1 MTKNTRFSPEVRQ
14 RAVRMVLE
22 SQSEYD
28 SQWATI
34 CSIAPKIG
42 CTPETL
48 RVWVRQHER
57 DTGGGDGGLT
67 TAERQRLK
75 ELEREN
81 RELRRSNDILRQ
93 ASAYFGEGGV
103 RPPLEKMM
111 PLLDKLREQ
120 YGVGPLCSEL
130 HIAPSTYYHCQQ
142 QRHHPDKRSAR
153 AQRDDW
159 LKKEI
164 QRVYDENH
172 KVYGVRK
179 VWRQLLREGIRV
191 ARCTVA
197 RLMAVMGLAGVLR
210 GKKVRTTISRKAVA
224 AGDRV
229 NRQFVA
235 ERPDQLWV
243 ADFTYVSTW
252 RGFVYVAFII
262 DVFAGYIVGW
272 RVSSSMETTFVL
284 DALEQALWAR
294 RPSGTVH
301 HSDKG
306 SQYVSLAYTQRLKEA
321 GLLASTGSTGDSYDN
336 AMAESINGLYKAEV
350 IHRKS
355 WKNRAEVELAT
366 LTWVDWYNNRR
377 LLERLGH
384 TSLFRILCKYL
395 FSEVAVQ
402 AVTELDNKAA
412 HCHTPV
418 PQWHRP
424 FL

>member
-14 RAVRMVLE
+14 RAIRMVLE
-22 SQSEYD
+22 SQDEYD
-28 SQWATI
+28 SQWAAI

-67 TAERQRLK
+67 SAERQRLK

-93 ASAYFGEGGV
+93 ASAYFAKAEFD
-103 RPPLEKMM
+103 RLWKKLM

-120 YGVGPLCSEL
+120 YGVGPVCSEL

-153 AQRDDW
+153 AQHDDW
-159 LKKEI
+159 LKREI

-172 KVYGVRK
+172 QVYGVRK

-210 GKKVRTTISRKAVA
+210 GKKVRTTISRKTVA

-252 RGFVYVAFII
+252 QGFVYVAFII

-294 RPSGTVH
+294 RPSGTIH

-306 SQYVSLAYTQRLKEA
+306 SQYVSLAYTERLKEA

-377 LLERLGH
+377 LLGRLGH
-384 TSLFRILCKYL
+384 TPPA
-395 FSEVAVQ
+395 EA
-402 AVTELDNKAA
+402 EKAYYA
-412 HCHTPV
+412 SIGNDD
-418 PQWHRP
+418 
-424 FL
+424 LAA

>member
-22 SQSEYD
+22 SQGEYD
-28 SQWATI
+28 SQWAAI

-93 ASAYFGEGGV
+93 ASAYFCEGGV

-120 YGVGPLCSEL
+120 YGVGPVCSEL

-164 QRVYDENH
+164 LRVYDENH
-172 KVYGVRK
+172 QVYGVRK

-252 RGFVYVAFII
+252 QGFVYVAFII

-294 RPSGTVH
+294 RPSGTIH

-384 TSLFRILCKYL
+384 TPPA
-395 FSEVAVQ
+395 EA
-402 AVTELDNKAA
+402 EKAYYA
-412 HCHTPV
+412 SIGNDD
-418 PQWHRP
+418 
-424 FL
+424 LAA

>member
-1 MTKNTRFSPEVRQ
+1 MDTGKTLTRWPVFVDHFS
-14 RAVRMVLE
+14 
-22 SQSEYD
+22 
-28 SQWATI
+28 
-34 CSIAPKIG
+34 SIAPKIG

-93 ASAYFGEGGV
+93 ASAYFCEGGV

-252 RGFVYVAFII
+252 QGFVYVAFII

-384 TSLFRILCKYL
+384 TPPA
-395 FSEVAVQ
+395 EA
-402 AVTELDNKAA
+402 EKAYYA
-412 HCHTPV
+412 SIGNDD
-418 PQWHRP
+418 
-424 FL
+424 LAA

>member
-81 RELRRSNDILRQ
+81 RELRRSNNILRQ
-93 ASAYFGEGGV
+93 ASAYFCEGGV
-103 RPPLEKMM
+103 RPPLEKVMA
-111 PLLDKLREQ
+111 LLDKLREQ
-120 YGVGPLCSEL
+120 YGVRPVCSEL

-142 QRHHPDKRSAR
+142 QRHHPDKRSAH
-153 AQRDDW
+153 AQRDNW
-159 LKKEI
+159 LKREI

-172 KVYGVRK
+172 QVYGVRK

-210 GKKVRTTISRKAVA
+210 GKKVRTTVSRKTVA
-224 AGDRV
+224 TGDRV

-252 RGFVYVAFII
+252 QGFVYVAFII

-294 RPSGTVH
+294 RPSGTIH

-306 SQYVSLAYTQRLKEA
+306 SQYVSLAYTERLKEA

-377 LLERLGH
+377 LLGRLGH
-384 TSLFRILCKYL
+384 TPPA
-395 FSEVAVQ
+395 EA
-402 AVTELDNKAA
+402 EKAYYA
-412 HCHTPV
+412 SIGNND
-418 PQWHRP
+418 
-424 FL
+424 LAA

>member
-22 SQSEYD
+22 SQDEYD
-28 SQWATI
+28 SQWAAI

-120 YGVGPLCSEL
+120 YGVGPVCSEQ

-153 AQRDDW
+153 CQRDDW
-159 LKKEI
+159 LKREI

-172 KVYGVRK
+172 QVYGVRK

-272 RVSSSMETTFVL
+272 WVSSSMETTFVL

-294 RPSGTVH
+294 RPSGTIH

-306 SQYVSLAYTQRLKEA
+306 SQYVSLAYMERLKEA
-321 GLLASTGSTGDSYDN
+321 KLLASTGSTGDSYDN

-384 TSLFRILCKYL
+384 TPPA
-395 FSEVAVQ
+395 EA
-402 AVTELDNKAA
+402 EKAYYA
-412 HCHTPV
+412 SIGNDD
-418 PQWHRP
+418 
-424 FL
+424 LAA

>member
-93 ASAYFGEGGV
+93 ASAYFCEGGV
-103 RPPLEKMM
+103 RPPLEKVM
-111 PLLDKLREQ
+111 PLLDKLRKL
-120 YGVGPLCSEL
+120 YGVGPVCSEL

-384 TSLFRILCKYL
+384 TPPA
-395 FSEVAVQ
+395 EA
-402 AVTELDNKAA
+402 EKAYYA
-412 HCHTPV
+412 SIGNDD
-418 PQWHRP
+418 
-424 FL
+424 

>member
-14 RAVRMVLE
+14 RAIRMVLE
-22 SQSEYD
+22 SQDEYD
-28 SQWATI
+28 SQWAAI

-67 TAERQRLK
+67 SAERQRLK

-93 ASAYFGEGGV
+93 ASAYFAKAEFD
-103 RPPLEKMM
+103 RLWKKLM

-120 YGVGPLCSEL
+120 YGVGPVCSEL

-153 AQRDDW
+153 AQHDDW
-159 LKKEI
+159 LKREI

-172 KVYGVRK
+172 QVYGVRK

-252 RGFVYVAFII
+252 QGFVYVAFII

-294 RPSGTVH
+294 RPSGTIH

-306 SQYVSLAYTQRLKEA
+306 SQYVSLAYTERLKEA

-377 LLERLGH
+377 LL
-384 TSLFRILCKYL
+384 
-395 FSEVAVQ
+395 
-402 AVTELDNKAA
+402 
-412 HCHTPV
+412 
-418 PQWHRP
+418 
-424 FL
+424 

>member
-22 SQSEYD
+22 SQGEYD

-34 CSIAPKIG
+34 RSIAPKIG

-93 ASAYFGEGGV
+93 ASAYFCEGGV

-252 RGFVYVAFII
+252 QGFVYVAFII

-384 TSLFRILCKYL
+384 TPPA
-395 FSEVAVQ
+395 EA
-402 AVTELDNKAA
+402 EKAYYA
-412 HCHTPV
+412 SIGNDD
-418 PQWHRP
+418 
-424 FL
+424 LAA

>member
-14 RAVRMVLE
+14 RAIGMVLE
-22 SQSEYD
+22 SQDEYD
-28 SQWATI
+28 SQWAAI

-67 TAERQRLK
+67 SAERQRLK

-120 YGVGPLCSEL
+120 YGVGPVCSEL

-153 AQRDDW
+153 AQHDDW
-159 LKKEI
+159 LKREI

-172 KVYGVRK
+172 QVYGVRK

-210 GKKVRTTISRKAVA
+210 GKKVRTTVSRKTVA
-224 AGDRV
+224 TGDRV

-252 RGFVYVAFII
+252 QGFVYVAFII
-262 DVFAGYIVGW
+262 DVFAGYIVGG

-294 RPSGTVH
+294 RPSGTIH
-301 HSDKG
+301 YSDKG
-306 SQYVSLAYTQRLKEA
+306 SQYVSLAYTERLKEA

-377 LLERLGH
+377 LLGRLGH
-384 TSLFRILCKYL
+384 TPPA
-395 FSEVAVQ
+395 EA
-402 AVTELDNKAA
+402 EKAYYA
-412 HCHTPV
+412 SIGNDD
-418 PQWHRP
+418 
-424 FL
+424 LAA

>member
-14 RAVRMVLE
+14 RAIRMVLE
-22 SQSEYD
+22 SQGEYD
-28 SQWATI
+28 SQWAAI

-93 ASAYFGEGGV
+93 ASAYFCEGGV
-103 RPPLEKMM
+103 RPPLEKVM

-120 YGVGPLCSEL
+120 YGVGPVCSEL

-210 GKKVRTTISRKAVA
+210 GKKVRTTISRKAVV

-252 RGFVYVAFII
+252 QGVVYVAFII

-377 LLERLGH
+377 LLGRLGH
-384 TSLFRILCKYL
+384 TPPA
-395 FSEVAVQ
+395 EA
-402 AVTELDNKAA
+402 EKAYYA
-412 HCHTPV
+412 SIGNDD
-418 PQWHRP
+418 
-424 FL
+424 LAA

>member
-22 SQSEYD
+22 SQGEYD

-93 ASAYFGEGGV
+93 ASAYFGEGEV

-252 RGFVYVAFII
+252 QGFVYVAFII

-384 TSLFRILCKYL
+384 TPPA
-395 FSEVAVQ
+395 EA
-402 AVTELDNKAA
+402 EKAYYA
-412 HCHTPV
+412 SIGNDD
-418 PQWHRP
+418 
-424 FL
+424 LAA

>member
-22 SQSEYD
+22 SQGEYD

-103 RPPLEKMM
+103 RPPLEKVM
-111 PLLDKLREQ
+111 PLLDKLRKL
-120 YGVGPLCSEL
+120 YGVGPVCSEL

-164 QRVYDENH
+164 LRVYDGNH
-172 KVYGVRK
+172 QVYGVRK

-210 GKKVRTTISRKAVA
+210 GKKVRTTVSRKAVA

-252 RGFVYVAFII
+252 QGVVYVAFII

-306 SQYVSLAYTQRLKEA
+306 SQYVSQAYTQRLKEA

-336 AMAESINGLYKAEV
+336 AMAENINGLYKAEV

-384 TSLFRILCKYL
+384 TPPA
-395 FSEVAVQ
+395 EA
-402 AVTELDNKAA
+402 EKAYYA
-412 HCHTPV
+412 SIGNDD
-418 PQWHRP
+418 
-424 FL
+424 LAA

>member
-14 RAVRMVLE
+14 RAIRMVLE
-22 SQSEYD
+22 SQDEYD
-28 SQWATI
+28 SQWAAI

-67 TAERQRLK
+67 SAERQRLK

-93 ASAYFGEGGV
+93 ASAYFCEGGV

-120 YGVGPLCSEL
+120 YGVGPVCSEL

-153 AQRDDW
+153 AQHDDW
-159 LKKEI
+159 LKREI

-172 KVYGVRK
+172 QVYGVRK

-252 RGFVYVAFII
+252 QGFVYVAFII

-294 RPSGTVH
+294 RPSGTIH

-306 SQYVSLAYTQRLKEA
+306 SQYVSLAYTERLKEA

-355 WKNRAEVELAT
+355 WKNRAEVELAI

-377 LLERLGH
+377 LLGRLGH
-384 TSLFRILCKYL
+384 TPPA
-395 FSEVAVQ
+395 EA
-402 AVTELDNKAA
+402 EKAYYA
-412 HCHTPV
+412 SI
-418 PQWHRP
+418 
-424 FL
+424 

>member
-22 SQSEYD
+22 SQDEYD
-28 SQWATI
+28 SQRAAI
-34 CSIAPKIG
+34 CSIAPKTG
-42 CTPETL
+42 CTPETP
-48 RVWVRQHER
+48 RVWILQHER

-103 RPPLEKMM
+103 RPPLEKIM

-120 YGVGPLCSEL
+120 YGVGPVCSEL

-159 LKKEI
+159 LKREI

-172 KVYGVRK
+172 QVYGVRK

-210 GKKVRTTISRKAVA
+210 GKKVRTTVSRKTVA

-243 ADFTYVSTW
+243 ADFNYVSTW
-252 RGFVYVAFII
+252 QGFVYVAFII

-272 RVSSSMETTFVL
+272 WVSSSMETTFML

-294 RPSGTVH
+294 RPSGTIH

-306 SQYVSLAYTQRLKEA
+306 SQYVSLAYMERLKEA
-321 GLLASTGSTGDSYDN
+321 KLLASTGSTGDSYDN

-350 IHRKS
+350 IHRKI

-377 LLERLGH
+377 LLGRLGH
-384 TSLFRILCKYL
+384 TPPA
-395 FSEVAVQ
+395 EA
-402 AVTELDNKAA
+402 EKAYYA
-412 HCHTPV
+412 SIGNND
-418 PQWHRP
+418 
-424 FL
+424 LAA

>member
-22 SQSEYD
+22 SQDEYD
-28 SQWATI
+28 SQWAAI

-103 RPPLEKMM
+103 RPPLEKIM

-120 YGVGPLCSEL
+120 YGVGPVCSEQ

-153 AQRDDW
+153 CQRDDW
-159 LKKEI
+159 LKREI

-172 KVYGVRK
+172 QVYGVRK

-210 GKKVRTTISRKAVA
+210 GKKVRTTVSRKAVA

-252 RGFVYVAFII
+252 QGFVYVAFII

-272 RVSSSMETTFVL
+272 WVSSSMETTFVL

-294 RPSGTVH
+294 RPSGTIH

-306 SQYVSLAYTQRLKEA
+306 SQYVSLAYMERLKEA
-321 GLLASTGSTGDSYDN
+321 KLLASTGSTGDSYDN

-384 TSLFRILCKYL
+384 TPPA
-395 FSEVAVQ
+395 EA
-402 AVTELDNKAA
+402 EKAYYA
-412 HCHTPV
+412 SIGNND
-418 PQWHRP
+418 
-424 FL
+424 LAA

>member
-93 ASAYFGEGGV
+93 ASAYFCEGGV

-142 QRHHPDKRSAR
+142 QGHHPDKRSAR

-384 TSLFRILCKYL
+384 TPPA
-395 FSEVAVQ
+395 EA
-402 AVTELDNKAA
+402 EKAYYA
-412 HCHTPV
+412 SIGNDD
-418 PQWHRP
+418 
-424 FL
+424 LAA

>member
-14 RAVRMVLE
+14 RAIRMVLE
-22 SQSEYD
+22 SQGEYD
-28 SQWATI
+28 SQWAAI

-93 ASAYFGEGGV
+93 ASAYFCEGGV
-103 RPPLEKMM
+103 RPPLEKVM
-111 PLLDKLREQ
+111 PLLDKLRKL
-120 YGVGPLCSEL
+120 YGVGPVCSEL

-210 GKKVRTTISRKAVA
+210 GKKVRTTISRKAVV

-243 ADFTYVSTW
+243 ADSTYVSTW
-252 RGFVYVAFII
+252 QGVVYVAFII

-384 TSLFRILCKYL
+384 TPPA
-395 FSEVAVQ
+395 EA
-402 AVTELDNKAA
+402 EKAYYA
-412 HCHTPV
+412 SIGNDD
-418 PQWHRP
+418 
-424 FL
+424 LAA

>member
-22 SQSEYD
+22 SQDEYD
-28 SQWATI
+28 SQWAAI

-67 TAERQRLK
+67 SAERQRLK

-93 ASAYFGEGGV
+93 ASAYFCEGGV

-111 PLLDKLREQ
+111 PLLDKLREL
-120 YGVGPLCSEL
+120 YGVGPVCSEL

-153 AQRDDW
+153 AQHDDW
-159 LKKEI
+159 LKREI

-172 KVYGVRK
+172 QVYGVRK

-384 TSLFRILCKYL
+384 TPPA
-395 FSEVAVQ
+395 EA
-402 AVTELDNKAA
+402 EKAYYA
-412 HCHTPV
+412 SIGKDD
-418 PQWHRP
+418 
-424 FL
+424 LAA

>member
-14 RAVRMVLE
+14 RAIRMVLE
-22 SQSEYD
+22 SQDEYD
-28 SQWATI
+28 SQWAAI

-93 ASAYFGEGGV
+93 ASAYFCEGGV

-120 YGVGPLCSEL
+120 YGVGPVCSEL

-153 AQRDDW
+153 AQHDDW
-159 LKKEI
+159 LKREI

-172 KVYGVRK
+172 QVYGVRK

-210 GKKVRTTISRKAVA
+210 GKKVRTTVSRKAVA

-252 RGFVYVAFII
+252 QGVVYVAFII

-294 RPSGTVH
+294 RPSGTIH

-306 SQYVSLAYTQRLKEA
+306 SQYVSLAYTERLKEA

-377 LLERLGH
+377 LLGRLGH
-384 TSLFRILCKYL
+384 TPPA
-395 FSEVAVQ
+395 EA
-402 AVTELDNKAA
+402 EKAYYA
-412 HCHTPV
+412 SIGNDD
-418 PQWHRP
+418 
-424 FL
+424 LAA

>member
-14 RAVRMVLE
+14 RAIRMVLE
-22 SQSEYD
+22 SQDEYD
-28 SQWATI
+28 SQWAAI

-67 TAERQRLK
+67 SAERQRLK

-93 ASAYFGEGGV
+93 ASAYFAKAEFD
-103 RPPLEKMM
+103 RLWKKLM

-120 YGVGPLCSEL
+120 YGVGPVCSEL

-153 AQRDDW
+153 AQHDDW
-159 LKKEI
+159 LKREI

-172 KVYGVRK
+172 QVYGVRK

-210 GKKVRTTISRKAVA
+210 GKKVRTTVSRKTVA
-224 AGDRV
+224 TGDRV

-252 RGFVYVAFII
+252 QGFVYVAFII

-294 RPSGTVH
+294 RPSGTIH

-306 SQYVSLAYTQRLKEA
+306 SQYVSLAYTERLKEA

-377 LLERLGH
+377 LLGRLGH
-384 TSLFRILCKYL
+384 TPPA
-395 FSEVAVQ
+395 E
-402 AVTELDNKAA
+402 
-412 HCHTPV
+412 
-418 PQWHRP
+418 
-424 FL
+424 

>member
-22 SQSEYD
+22 SQDEYD
-28 SQWATI
+28 SQWAAI

-120 YGVGPLCSEL
+120 YGVGPVCSEQ

-153 AQRDDW
+153 CQRDDW
-159 LKKEI
+159 LKREI

-210 GKKVRTTISRKAVA
+210 GKKVRTTVSRKAVA

-252 RGFVYVAFII
+252 QGFVYVAFII

-272 RVSSSMETTFVL
+272 WVSSSMETTFVL

-384 TSLFRILCKYL
+384 TPPA
-395 FSEVAVQ
+395 EA
-402 AVTELDNKAA
+402 EKAYYA
-412 HCHTPV
+412 SIGNDD
-418 PQWHRP
+418 
-424 FL
+424 LAA

>member
-14 RAVRMVLE
+14 RAIRMVLE
-22 SQSEYD
+22 SQDEYD
-28 SQWATI
+28 SQWAAI

-384 TSLFRILCKYL
+384 TPPA
-395 FSEVAVQ
+395 EA
-402 AVTELDNKAA
+402 EKAYYA
-412 HCHTPV
+412 SIGNDD
-418 PQWHRP
+418 
-424 FL
+424 LAA

>member
-1 MTKNTRFSPEVRQ
+1 TKNTRFSPEVRQ
-14 RAVRMVLE
+14 RAIRMVLE
-22 SQSEYD
+22 SQDEYD
-28 SQWATI
+28 SQWAAI

-67 TAERQRLK
+67 SAERQRLK

-93 ASAYFGEGGV
+93 ASAYFAKAEFD
-103 RPPLEKMM
+103 RLWKKLM

-120 YGVGPLCSEL
+120 YGVGPVCSEL

-153 AQRDDW
+153 AQHDDW
-159 LKKEI
+159 LKREI

-172 KVYGVRK
+172 QVYGVRK

-252 RGFVYVAFII
+252 QGFVYVAFII

-294 RPSGTVH
+294 RPSGTIH

-306 SQYVSLAYTQRLKEA
+306 SQYVSLAYTERLKEA

-377 LLERLGH
+377 LLGRLGH
-384 TSLFRILCKYL
+384 TPP
-395 FSEVAVQ
+395 A
-402 AVTELDNKAA
+402 
-412 HCHTPV
+412 
-418 PQWHRP
+418 
-424 FL
+424 

>member
-14 RAVRMVLE
+14 RAIRMVLE
-22 SQSEYD
+22 SQGEYD
-28 SQWATI
+28 SQWAAI

-103 RPPLEKMM
+103 RPPLEKVM
-111 PLLDKLREQ
+111 PLLDKLRKL
-120 YGVGPLCSEL
+120 YGVGPVCSEL

-252 RGFVYVAFII
+252 QGFVYVAFII

-377 LLERLGH
+377 LLGRLGH
-384 TSLFRILCKYL
+384 TPPA
-395 FSEVAVQ
+395 EA
-402 AVTELDNKAA
+402 EKAYYA
-412 HCHTPV
+412 SIGNNV
-418 PQWHRP
+418 
-424 FL
+424 LAA

>member
-22 SQSEYD
+22 SQGEYD

-120 YGVGPLCSEL
+120 YGVGPVCSEL

-164 QRVYDENH
+164 LRVYDGNH
-172 KVYGVRK
+172 QVYGVRK

-210 GKKVRTTISRKAVA
+210 GKKVRTTVSRKAVA

-252 RGFVYVAFII
+252 QGVVYVAFII

-384 TSLFRILCKYL
+384 TPPA
-395 FSEVAVQ
+395 EA
-402 AVTELDNKAA
+402 EKAYYA
-412 HCHTPV
+412 SIGNDD
-418 PQWHRP
+418 
-424 FL
+424 LAA

>member
-22 SQSEYD
+22 SQGEYD

-67 TAERQRLK
+67 TDERQRLK

-93 ASAYFGEGGV
+93 ASVYFGEGGV

-252 RGFVYVAFII
+252 QGFVYVAFII

-384 TSLFRILCKYL
+384 TPPA
-395 FSEVAVQ
+395 EA
-402 AVTELDNKAA
+402 EKAYYA
-412 HCHTPV
+412 SIGNDD
-418 PQWHRP
+418 
-424 FL
+424 LAA

>member
-22 SQSEYD
+22 SQGEYD

-93 ASAYFGEGGV
+93 ASAYFAKAEFD
-103 RPPLEKMM
+103 RLWKKLM

-252 RGFVYVAFII
+252 QGFVYVAFII

-294 RPSGTVH
+294 RPSGTLH

-384 TSLFRILCKYL
+384 TPPA
-395 FSEVAVQ
+395 EA
-402 AVTELDNKAA
+402 EKAYYA
-412 HCHTPV
+412 SIGNDD
-418 PQWHRP
+418 
-424 FL
+424 LAA

>member
-1 MTKNTRFSPEVRQ
+1 
-14 RAVRMVLE
+14 RMVLE
-22 SQSEYD
+22 SQDEYD
-28 SQWATI
+28 SQWAAI

-67 TAERQRLK
+67 SAERQRLK

-93 ASAYFGEGGV
+93 ASAYFCEGGV

-120 YGVGPLCSEL
+120 YGVGPVCSEL

-153 AQRDDW
+153 AQHDDW
-159 LKKEI
+159 LKREI

-172 KVYGVRK
+172 QVYGVRK

-252 RGFVYVAFII
+252 QGFVYVAFII

-294 RPSGTVH
+294 RPSGTIH

-306 SQYVSLAYTQRLKEA
+306 SQYVSLAYTERLKEA

-377 LLERLGH
+377 LLGRLGH
-384 TSLFRILCKYL
+384 TPPA
-395 FSEVAVQ
+395 EA
-402 AVTELDNKAA
+402 EKAYYA
-412 HCHTPV
+412 SIGNDD
-418 PQWHRP
+418 
-424 FL
+424 LAA

>member
-93 ASAYFGEGGV
+93 ASAYFAKAEFD
-103 RPPLEKMM
+103 RLWKKLM

-377 LLERLGH
+377 LLE
-384 TSLFRILCKYL
+384 
-395 FSEVAVQ
+395 
-402 AVTELDNKAA
+402 
-412 HCHTPV
+412 
-418 PQWHRP
+418 
-424 FL
+424 

>member
-14 RAVRMVLE
+14 RAIRMVLE
-22 SQSEYD
+22 SQDEYD
-28 SQWATI
+28 SQWAAI

-67 TAERQRLK
+67 SAERQRLK

-93 ASAYFGEGGV
+93 ASAYFAKAEFD
-103 RPPLEKMM
+103 RLWKKLM

-120 YGVGPLCSEL
+120 YGVGPVCSEL

-153 AQRDDW
+153 AQHDDW
-159 LKKEI
+159 LKREI

-172 KVYGVRK
+172 QVYGVHK

-210 GKKVRTTISRKAVA
+210 GKKVRTTVSRKTVA
-224 AGDRV
+224 TGDRV

-252 RGFVYVAFII
+252 QGFVYVAFII

-294 RPSGTVH
+294 RPSGTIH

-306 SQYVSLAYTQRLKEA
+306 SQYVSLAYTERLKEA

-377 LLERLGH
+377 LLGRLGH
-384 TSLFRILCKYL
+384 TPPA
-395 FSEVAVQ
+395 EA
-402 AVTELDNKAA
+402 EKAYYA
-412 HCHTPV
+412 SIGNND
-418 PQWHRP
+418 
-424 FL
+424 LAA

>member
-1 MTKNTRFSPEVRQ
+1 TKNTRFSPEVRQ
-14 RAVRMVLE
+14 RAIRMVLE
-22 SQSEYD
+22 SQDEYD
-28 SQWATI
+28 SQWAAI

-67 TAERQRLK
+67 SAERQRLK

-93 ASAYFGEGGV
+93 ASAYFAKAEFD
-103 RPPLEKMM
+103 RLWKKLM

-120 YGVGPLCSEL
+120 YGVGPVCSEL

-153 AQRDDW
+153 AQHDDW
-159 LKKEI
+159 LKREI

-172 KVYGVRK
+172 QVYGVRK

-252 RGFVYVAFII
+252 QGFVYVAFII

-294 RPSGTVH
+294 RPSGTIH

-306 SQYVSLAYTQRLKEA
+306 SQYVSLAYTERLKEA

-377 LLERLGH
+377 LLGRLGH
-384 TSLFRILCKYL
+384 
-395 FSEVAVQ
+395 
-402 AVTELDNKAA
+402 
-412 HCHTPV
+412 
-418 PQWHRP
+418 
-424 FL
+424 